1 MEMTV
6 GESLLGGF
14 SAAALF
20 GAEIEEL
27 ARRASGG
34 YSELKRCYWEFGD
47 FFRRTKG
54 LGRGFD
60 LDCAGVAEECSADRE
75 VSLRDR
81 GANVSFDEHAAL
93 MNYSA
98 ALENIASNAA
108 MTRGGEYFGY
118 MAETVSDNVFG
129 GYERDIFESFLNFG
143 NGEDN
148 SERSVWFNG
157 ADKSGYLSIM
167 ARAEDLYYG
176 LGGAESGLPA
186 PREIAFGAVSRGLL
200 SMSGVESADDQS
212 FAARAGLMSGGD
224 ALAASPLTCM
234 IGSSGAFDN
243 CGDHDMPRISREE
256 IVSLRS
262 SAARGG
268 SEGMSSENA
277 QMFSADGGSG
287 FFGGDASYAAD
298 VRDAFDFDDMIDYLA
313 SSMKT
318 ALESG
323 AEGVHS

>member
-14 SAAALF
+14 SAAYLF
-20 GAEIEEL
+20 GADIEEL
-27 ARRASGG
+27 ARRALGSR
-34 YSELKRCYWEFGD
+34 SELERCYWEFWD

-98 ALENIASNAA
+98 VLENIASNAA
-108 MTRGGEYFGY
+108 KTRGGEYFGY
-118 MAETVSDNVFG
+118 MAKTLSDNVFG

-186 PREIAFGAVSRGLL
+186 PPDIAFEAVSWNSS
-200 SMSGVESADDQS
+200 SMPGFENVDNRNS
-212 FAARAGLMSGGD
+212 AARTGLMSGEETWV
-224 ALAASPLTCM
+224 ASPLPRM
-234 IGSSGAFDN
+234 IGSSGVFYN
-243 CGDHDMPRISREE
+243 YGDFDMPRISREE

>member
-1 MEMTV
+1 MKMTV

-20 GAEIEEL
+20 GTDIEEL
-27 ARRASGG
+27 ARRALGG
-34 YSELKRCYWEFGD
+34 RSELERCYWEFWD

-98 ALENIASNAA
+98 VLENIASNAA
-108 MTRGGEYFGY
+108 KTRGGEYFGY
-118 MAETVSDNVFG
+118 MAKTLSDDVFG
-129 GYERDIFESFLNFG
+129 GYERDIFESFPSFG

-148 SERSVWFNG
+148 SERSVWFNE
-157 ADKSGYLSIM
+157 ACESGYPSI
-167 ARAEDLYYG
+167 AAA
-176 LGGAESGLPA
+176 AESGLPA

-200 SMSGVESADDQS
+200 SMLGVESADDQS

-277 QMFSADGGSG
+277 EMFSADGGSG